1 MREQG
6 ALMREFNEPEELVL
20 EEGESIVDVFR
31 LPARNWNL
39 LIDSFNAA
47 TRRKFPLSALQCR
60 IVVEYA
66 KKGIPPQFIFKTLG
80 ISAARYSSMRSRYLE
95 IEERLEALA
104 GKESLS
110 EEEFDEFQQ
119 IMRHPLRVLMS
130 DIERAEGA
138 ADLADWETF
147 NEMASKVPEIQ
158 VTKMKAKFKEMFSD
172 RQGDAG
178 NVNVQIN
185 LGGDFI
191 KDI

>member
-80 ISAARYSSMRSRYLE
+80 ISPARYSSMRSRYLE

-119 IMRHPLRVLMS
+119 ILRHPLRVLMS